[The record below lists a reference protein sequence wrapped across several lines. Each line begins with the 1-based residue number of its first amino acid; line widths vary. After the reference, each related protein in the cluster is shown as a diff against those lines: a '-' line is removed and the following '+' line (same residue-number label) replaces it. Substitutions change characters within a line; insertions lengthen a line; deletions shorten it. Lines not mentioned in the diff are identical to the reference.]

1 MPNRHRLFRLQRVPR
16 AAAVAA
22 AALGASG
29 LAHAQAGNAASGQM
43 LYNLLV
49 PYAASTTSCSTCHGE
64 ASTMRRGDSEAAIL
78 SRINSAI
85 GSNRGDMGLIYGT
98 WTQQQRSD
106 VAAYIAS
113 AVTAAP
119 PPPFAPPPG
128 TPPPPPAAV
137 NTSPASVLFNS
148 TPVGRGSDA
157 VNILVTN
164 SGMTGVTLATP
175 PATVDGMHASDFLVT
190 PPAAGVIACGSG
202 LSLAPGTSC
211 SIAALFVPS
220 ATGTRNA
227 MLRVSFQGGLPAR
240 EVAMQGTGIAAGSA
254 PAPSPTAPPTGG
266 SDKAGGGALGAGTLT
281 ALAGL
286 LGLAALRRRL
296 RG

>member
-1 MPNRHRLFRLQRVPR
+1 MSDRHRLFRLQRIPG

-22 AALGASG
+22 VALGATG
-29 LAHAQAGNAASGQM
+29 LAHAQAGNATNGQA
-43 LYNLLV
+43 LYNQLV
-49 PYAASTTSCSTCHGE
+49 PYAGSTTSCSTCHGE
-64 ASTMRRGDSEAAIL
+64 AATMRRGDGESAVL

-85 GSNRGDMGLIYGT
+85 NGNRGDMGLIYGA
-98 WTQQQRSD
+98 WTQQQRAD

-113 AVTAAP
+113 AVSAAP

-137 NTSPASVLFNS
+137 NTSPAAVTFNS
-148 TPVGRGSDA
+148 TQVGRGSDA
-157 VNILVTN
+157 VNVLITN
-164 SGMTGVTLATP
+164 AGATGVTLATP
-175 PATVDGMHASDFLVT
+175 PATVDGTHASDFLVT
-190 PPAAGVIACGSG
+190 PPAAGVAACGSG

-220 ATGTRNA
+220 AVGTRNA
-227 MLRVSFQGGLPAR
+227 MLRVSFQGGLPPR

-254 PAPSPTAPPTGG
+254 PAPAPVAPPTG
-266 SDKAGGGALGAGTLT
+266 SAEKAGGGALGAAGL
-281 ALAGL
+281 LGL

-296 RG
+296 RA